1 MLGLL
6 IVFFCGAIV
15 SAWSYNEWGTAWGI
29 ICGAVAMIL
38 TWAVLGLLLR
48 RRMSAQQQKIQD
60 IMQAAQIKINRQLE
74 MFQRRPP
81 SSEKAARQIME
92 KIQFEAVRKSL
103 EELDSFKKFY
113 KWNPVL
119 FKQINTMK
127 MQLYYQ
133 LREYGKVDELLP
145 KCMLFDSQSV
155 AIKLA
160 RMFKKEDNGLDKF
173 FKSKI
178 RRFRGD
184 ERAYLAS
191 VYAWI
196 KLKQDDSSNALDA
209 LLEAKKLSDNQVL
222 LDNIEKLTNGKVR
235 HYSNSGFGDIWYALS
250 LEEPKMKTQRQYVG
264 RGF

>member
-6 IVFFCGAIV
+6 IVFFSGIV
-15 SAWSYNEWGTAWGI
+15 VSVWSFREWNAGWGI
-29 ICGAVAMIL
+29 VCGVVAMIL
-38 TWAVLGLLLR
+38 AWAVIGLLLR
-48 RRMSAQQQKIQD
+48 RRISVQQQKIQD

-92 KIQFEAVRKSL
+92 KIQFDAVRKSL
-103 EELDSFKKFY
+103 EELNGFKKFY
-113 KWNPVL
+113 KWNPML

-133 LREYGKVDELLP
+133 LREYNKVDELLP
-145 KCMLFDSQSV
+145 KCMLFDSQSI

-160 RMFKKEDNGLDKF
+160 RMFKKEESGMDKF

-196 KLKQDDSSNALDA
+196 KLKQDDSSKALDA
-209 LLEAKKLSDNQVL
+209 LLEAKKLSDNPVL
-222 LDNIEKLTNGKVR
+222 LENIEKLTNGRTR

-250 LEEPKMKTQRQYVG
+250 LEEPKMKTQRQYAG